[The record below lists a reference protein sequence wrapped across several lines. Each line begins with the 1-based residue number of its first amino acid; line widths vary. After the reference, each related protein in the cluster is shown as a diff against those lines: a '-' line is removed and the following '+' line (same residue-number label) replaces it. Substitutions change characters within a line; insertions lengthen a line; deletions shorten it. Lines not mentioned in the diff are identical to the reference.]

1 MSWTFNG
8 YYLNGT
14 RQDPTKDDHAQ
25 DAQDQTDGD
34 IKLCRLSGRSRELE
48 TRSTYGISEG
58 CGAPDLSM
66 DIIRTHIAIV

>member
-14 RQDPTKDDHAQ
+14 RQGPTKDDHAQ
-25 DAQDQTDGD
+25 DALDQTDGD

-48 TRSTYGISEG
+48 RKAAVLLTCLWILLEHT
-58 CGAPDLSM
+58 LQ
-66 DIIRTHIAIV
+66 